1 MFCRLRSVAVLAH
14 HIKINE
20 PSVRIIIK
28 REKKICEAITKATP
42 AGIKNLHIL
51 QNIFLSCIENIAFT
65 CVLDCYKKGIV
76 FVVVV

>member
-1 MFCRLRSVAVLAH
+1 MIVH

-20 PSVRIIIK
+20 SSVRIIIK
-28 REKKICEAITKATP
+28 REKTFCEAITKATP
-42 AGIKNLHIL
+42 AGMKNLHIL

-76 FVVVV
+76 CVVVV

>member
-1 MFCRLRSVAVLAH
+1 MFYRLRSVAAVAH

-20 PSVRIIIK
+20 SSVRITIK
-28 REKKICEAITKATP
+28 REKKICEATTKATP
-42 AGIKNLHIL
+42 AGMKNWHIL

-65 CVLDCYKKGIV
+65 SVLDCYKKGIV